1 MNILRKAFKIFNG
14 SSWDEYHLKTDSKQ
28 VVHTKADGT
37 DTTVEE
43 QLLAL
48 NSTLKWTDWAALGSA
63 NELGIS
69 MRYRYNAF
77 EVELQYFGN
86 LQNKKISGGS
96 DGYVF
101 PALPDGLNPKYN
113 IEHQIYACAG
123 DNKGNL
129 TLQCFPTGN
138 AKKFTI
144 TSHNNVTVTPEYICG
159 YVRYTRQ

>member
-1 MNILRKAFKIFNG
+1 MSIKKSIFKIFNG
-14 SSWDEYHLKTDSKQ
+14 TSWDEYYHKTSADQ
-28 VVHTKADGT
+28 VVYTKPDGT

-43 QLLAL
+43 QLLTL
-48 NSTLKWTDWAALGSA
+48 NSTMKWTDWAVLDSA
-63 NELGIS
+63 NGLGIS

-77 EVELQYFGN
+77 EVELQYYGN

-138 AKKFTI
+138 TKKFTI

>member
-1 MNILRKAFKIFNG
+1 MAGLFVMPENSWRELRRR
-14 SSWDEYHLKTDSKQ
+14 KTE
-28 VVHTKADGT
+28 T
-37 DTTVEE
+37 E
-43 QLLAL
+43 LY
-48 NSTLKWTDWAALGSA
+48 STLKWTDWAALGSA
-63 NELGIS
+63 NGLGIS

-77 EVELQYFGN
+77 EVELQYYGN

>member
-1 MNILRKAFKIFNG
+1 MSMLSVPVKDLNEKKTIDNDTYVVCGNMEANKISYENLVKPLR
-14 SSWDEYHLKTDSKQ
+14 DE
-28 VVHTKADGT
+28 
-37 DTTVEE
+37 
-43 QLLAL
+43 L

-77 EVELQYFGN
+77 EVELQYYGN